1 MQSAAAL
8 EIGSSPLQA
17 VERSA
22 CWTPLSSTAPPG
34 HLRSEQMALPSLP
47 SHSQAAEHMRDTFE
61 QHGSAWFAP
70 CPELHSGP
78 VFHAASEPRQAADP
92 QQQQQQV
99 AAAAADAAASSSSDS
114 EEASSSGEE
123 AEQRQGEQQ
132 QQQPAWQSQWA
143 ALGWLQDN
151 PLVRLIP
158 CLVFVTVWHFLF
170 QSIGRLHGV
179 VEIDCAAGLLRV

>member
-1 MQSAAAL
+1 
-8 EIGSSPLQA
+8 
-17 VERSA
+17 
-22 CWTPLSSTAPPG
+22 
-34 HLRSEQMALPSLP
+34 
-47 SHSQAAEHMRDTFE
+47 MRDTFE

-70 CPELHSGP
+70 CPELHSGL

-92 QQQQQQV
+92 QQQQQQQV
-99 AAAAADAAASSSSDS
+99 VAAAADAAASSSSDS
-114 EEASSSGEE
+114 DEAGSSGEE

-158 CLVFVTVWHFLF
+158 CLVFIMAFPIPKHWQTARGSRDQLC
-170 QSIGRLHGV
+170 GRLASASESLHCSPQTRSLLTAPLLPAVQGV
-179 VEIDCAAGLLRV
+179 PTEREVLTTEQGLPVYRVMLRRL